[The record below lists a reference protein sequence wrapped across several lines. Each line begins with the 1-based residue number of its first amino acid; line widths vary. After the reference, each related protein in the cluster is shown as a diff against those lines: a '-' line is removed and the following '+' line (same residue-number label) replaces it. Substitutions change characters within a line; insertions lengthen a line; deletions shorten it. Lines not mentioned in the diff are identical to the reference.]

1 MGDKWNSDRDEQV
14 TGSATD
20 DNVRGIAADEED
32 FDDADELDED
42 EIEDEEGGSTF

>member
-1 MGDKWNSDRDEQV
+1 MADKWDNDPDEQV
-14 TGSATD
+14 TGSTDEQLRGVATD
-20 DNVRGIAADEED
+20 DQD